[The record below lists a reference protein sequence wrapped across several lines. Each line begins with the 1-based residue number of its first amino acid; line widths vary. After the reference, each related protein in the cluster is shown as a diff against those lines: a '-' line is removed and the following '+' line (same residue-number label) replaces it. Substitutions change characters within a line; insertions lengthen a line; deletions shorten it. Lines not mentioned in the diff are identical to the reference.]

1 MAWTRQLRRT
11 TWALGAAVLL
21 VGAGRALQA
30 AGDAGAAAEGKR
42 WWAHV
47 QYLADDRLEGRLT
60 GSAGYR
66 KAADYVAARFKEYG
80 LDAAGTNGYFQPVH
94 FAVQRVLAAGSSLAL
109 VRDGKREPLLL
120 GEDALLGSRLPQPAT
135 LEAPLAFAGYALHL
149 PEAGYDDLL
158 AQSFKGKIV
167 VYLNGGPADIA
178 GPLKSHARA
187 AQEFYKALEA
197 SGAAGAI
204 SIPNPRS
211 MDIPWGRMALAASQP
226 GMRIADTDM
235 QDTHGPLLTA
245 TFNPAHAEKL
255 FAGSGHTLAE
265 LFALADAGKPLP
277 RFALTATLAATVK
290 TTSEQVESP
299 NVVGVLHGSDP
310 KLRNEYVVLTAHLDH
325 LGIGEPIHGDKIY
338 NGAMDNAAG
347 VAAILEIARQLH
359 DAAAKPKRSVLFIAL
374 CGEEKGLLGSRY
386 FAGHP
391 TVPRADLAADL
402 NIDMFLPIFPLHAL
416 TVEGL
421 EESSLGDDARAA
433 GKAAGVEVVADRF
446 PDRNLFIRSDQYNF
460 IRDGVPS
467 LAFSFAATPGSPE
480 ETLQKEWLTN
490 RYHAPSD
497 DLQQPVDLE
506 AAGRFDQ
513 LMLQL
518 TERVADAPARP
529 EWKASSFFR
538 RFAQAGGGQ

>member
-1 MAWTRQLRRT
+1 MAWTRQLRKT
-11 TWALGAAVLL
+11 GWALGAAVVL
-21 VGAGRALQA
+21 VGAGRALHA
-30 AGDAGAAAEGKR
+30 AGDGGASEEGKR

-47 QYLADDRLEGRLT
+47 QYLADDKLEGRLT
-60 GSAGYR
+60 GSEGYR

-80 LDAAGTNGYFQPVH
+80 LEPAGTNGYFQPVH
-94 FAVQRVLAAGSSLAL
+94 FAVQRVVAAGSSLAL

-120 GEDALLGSRLPQPAT
+120 GEDALLSSRLPQPAT

-149 PEAGYDDLL
+149 PEAGYDDLV
-158 AQSFKGKIV
+158 AASFKGKIV
-167 VYLNGGPADIA
+167 VYLNGGPGDIA

-197 SGAAGAI
+197 SGAAGVI
-204 SIPNPRS
+204 SIPNPKS
-211 MDIPWGRMALAASQP
+211 MDIPWGRMSLAASQP
-226 GMRIADTDM
+226 GMRIADADM

-255 FAGSGHTLAE
+255 FAGSGHTFAE
-265 LFALADAGKPLP
+265 MLALADAGKPLP
-277 RFALTATLAATVK
+277 RFALQPALAATVK

-299 NVVGVLHGSDP
+299 NVVGALRGSDP
-310 KLRNEYVVLTAHLDH
+310 KLRDQYVVLTAHLDH

-347 VAAILEIARQLH
+347 VAAILEIARQMH
-359 DAAAKPKRSVLFIAL
+359 EAGVKTKRSVLFIAL

-402 NIDMFLPIFPLHAL
+402 NIDMFLPIFPLRYL

-421 EESSLGDDARAA
+421 EESSLGDDARAV
-433 GKAAGVEVVADRF
+433 GKTAGVEVEADRF

-467 LAFSFAATPGSPE
+467 LAFGFAAAPGSPE
-480 ETLQKEWLTN
+480 EKLHKDWLTN

-497 DLQQPVDLE
+497 DVNQPVDLA
-506 AAGRFDQ
+506 AAGKFDQ

-529 EWKASSFFR
+529 EWKEKSFFR
-538 RFAQAGGGQ
+538 RFAQPGGGK

>member
-11 TWALGAAVLL
+11 GWALGAAVAL
-21 VGAGRALQA
+21 VGAGRALHA
-30 AGDAGAAAEGKR
+30 AGDGGASAEGKR

-47 QYLADDRLEGRLT
+47 QYLADDKLEGRLT
-60 GSAGYR
+60 GSEGYR

-80 LDAAGTNGYFQPVH
+80 LEPAGTDGYFQPVH

-109 VRDGKREPLLL
+109 VRDGKQEPLLL
-120 GEDALLGSRLPQPAT
+120 GEDALLSSRLPQPAT

-149 PEAGYDDLL
+149 PEAGYDDLV
-158 AQSFKGKIV
+158 AASFKGKVV
-167 VYLNGGPADIA
+167 VYLNGGPGDIA

-197 SGAAGAI
+197 SGAVGAI
-204 SIPNPRS
+204 SIPNPKS

-226 GMRIADTDM
+226 GMRIADADM
-235 QDTHGPLLTA
+235 QDTHGPLLTG

-255 FAGSGHTLAE
+255 FAGSGHTFAE
-265 LFALADAGKPLP
+265 MLALADAGKPLP
-277 RFALTATLAATVK
+277 RFALQPALAATVK
-290 TTSEQVESP
+290 TASEEVESP
-299 NVVGVLHGSDP
+299 NVVGALRGSDP
-310 KLRNEYVVLTAHLDH
+310 KLRDQYVVLSAHLDH

-347 VAAILEIARQLH
+347 VAAILEIARQMH
-359 DAAAKPKRSVLFIAL
+359 EAGARTKRSVLFIAL

-402 NIDMFLPIFPLHAL
+402 NIDMFLPIFPLRYL

-421 EESSLGDDARAA
+421 EESSLGDDARAV
-433 GKAAGVEVVADRF
+433 GKAAGVEVEADRF

-467 LAFSFAATPGSPE
+467 LAFGFAAAPGSPE
-480 ETLQKEWLTN
+480 EKLHKDWLTN

-497 DLQQPVDLE
+497 DVQQPVDLA
-506 AAGRFDQ
+506 AAGKFDQ
-513 LMLQL
+513 LMLRL

-529 EWKASSFFR
+529 EWKEKSFFR
-538 RFAQAGGGQ
+538 RFAQAGGGK